1 LDLSLFI
8 LSDKAREARQ
18 LGPETICEFLSEARS
33 EALESGRSGPQPHAE
48 SAGAPLG
55 DGAEERETDTLIPV
69 SWSAGTGLGV
79 VDDDNEVEL
88 NILCEDRTGAGD
100 NVLRLE
106 PWVNQVSVTRL
117 VFRSWIL
124 LNVSRSRPR

>member
-1 LDLSLFI
+1 
-8 LSDKAREARQ
+8 
-18 LGPETICEFLSEARS
+18 LSETQS
-33 EALESGRSGPQPHAE
+33 EALESGRSGRPPQAE
-48 SAGAPLG
+48 AVGAAPG
-55 DGAEERETDTLIPV
+55 DGAEEWETDTLIPV

-106 PWVNQVSVTRL
+106 PWVNQVSADSSGISLMDLAQRFAL
-117 VFRSWIL
+117 
-124 LNVSRSRPR
+124 

>member
-1 LDLSLFI
+1 LQ
-8 LSDKAREARQ
+8 AEA
-18 LGPETICEFLSEARS
+18 I
-33 EALESGRSGPQPHAE
+33 
-48 SAGAPLG
+48 GAPSG

-88 NILCEDRTGAGD
+88 NLLRDDRTGARD

-106 PWVNQVSVTRL
+106 PWVNQVSAHSSGIPL
-117 VFRSWIL
+117 VDLAQSFMF
-124 LNVSRSRPR
+124 